1 MQSKFDVVDV
11 SVSSTEARVDAILQD
26 PLLDGTKR
34 YSIEV
39 SEFATPLS
47 SESPLPSVK
56 TFADNQAG
64 ADNMFIF
71 RVRRKLLA
79 QVGPPVV
86 PGTAALHQDTLLSF
100 LPVIGGQFPTLE
112 TFRVDAFRP
121 MRTPNDMAFYLQEY
135 FNEIKAVYVNNAAI
149 AAVPPAAA
157 YAGGLIG
164 DHHGGVADVT
174 QVNMEADRFV
184 QVILTPNGTIRF
196 YFSQLFTR
204 HFFIEATQY
213 GMKLL
218 GLKEDII
225 AFRTTAAVP
234 PVVLTGIE
242 ALYDPAVGGGVV
254 VAPGEVART
263 TVLQCSYPLTRHF
276 DHRVRLEIDSS
287 GMPVPPV
294 VSWTTDN
301 KQKVRN
307 TIASFSINQKYQTGI
322 ELNTLGANEGGVSF
336 TTNMFL
342 GSVVWRRAE
351 NKVSERYEILN
362 SQWFQNIRLE
372 VYMVRRNWVANLRD
386 PGKFIFNRQE
396 ITLADGES
404 WTAKLRFRTF

>member
-1 MQSKFDVVDV
+1 MQTKYDVVDV
-11 SVSSTEARVDAILQD
+11 SVSSTKARVDAILQD

-64 ADNMFIF
+64 MDNMFIL
-71 RVRRKLLA
+71 RVRRKTVA
-79 QVGPPVV
+79 ANVGII
-86 PGTAALHQDTLLSF
+86 QDAMLLST
-100 LPVIGGQFPTLE
+100 LPEIGGQFNQLE

-121 MRTPNDMAFYLQEY
+121 MRTPNDMTFYLQQW
-135 FNEIKAVYVNNAAI
+135 FNEIKAVYVKNDAIPAA
-149 AAVPPAAA
+149 PPVAA

-164 DHHGGVADVT
+164 AHHGGVADVT
-174 QVNMEADRFV
+174 QAAMEADRFV
-184 QVILTPNGTIRF
+184 QIILTPNGTIRF

-204 HFFIEATQY
+204 HFFIETTQY
-213 GMKLL
+213 AMKLL
-218 GLKEDII
+218 GLKENLI
-225 AFRTTAAVP
+225 AFRTTA
-234 PVVLTGIE
+234 
-242 ALYDPAVGGGVV
+242 GGVV
-254 VAPGEVART
+254 VTGEDALLAGGGAVVAGEVAQT
-263 TVLQCSYPLTRHF
+263 VVLQCSYPLTRHF

-294 VSWTTDN
+294 VSWSTDN
-301 KQKVRN
+301 KQNVRN
-307 TIASFSINQKYQTGI
+307 TIASFSINQKFTAGI
-322 ELNTLGANEGGVSF
+322 ELNTQGANEGGISF

-372 VYMVRRNWVANLRD
+372 IYMVRRNWVANGRD
-386 PGKFIFNRQE
+386 PGKFIFNRNE